1 MVEVEDNDII
11 QLMMHFCIANS
22 KQNIEKSEHQT
33 PKSDTA
39 SAIIIYIYTCCF
51 PTWFPFDRKIRDYE
65 AIEEPPM

>member
-39 SAIIIYIYTCCF
+39 SAMYVF
-51 PTWFPFDRKIRDYE
+51 LPTWCPVDRKIRDWS
-65 AIEEPPM
+65 AIDPRL